1 MIIILKLKIN
11 KFATIIV
18 QLNYLYTKIYS
29 RLIILSKQQ
38 IIKILNNN
46 KNSADYLT
54 TFAPLT
60 YSKISLRSIFS

>member
-54 TFAPLT
+54 TFSPLT